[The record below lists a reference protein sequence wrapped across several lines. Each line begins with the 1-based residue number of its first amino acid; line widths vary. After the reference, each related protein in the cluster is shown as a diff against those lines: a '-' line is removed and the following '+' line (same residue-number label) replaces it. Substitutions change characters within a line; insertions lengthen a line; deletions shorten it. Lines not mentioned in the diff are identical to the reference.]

1 VTLFDKSNGK
11 TNGTDLSQIVAQRGQ
26 PLGMVIEGSVSNG
39 VEVRLD
45 PGVSVEQIKVG
56 TFVTLQGSDN
66 RFFWCGN

>member
-1 VTLFDKSNGK
+1 MTLFDKSNGNSNGE

-45 PGVSVEQIKVG
+45 PVFRWS
-56 TFVTLQGSDN
+56 
-66 RFFWCGN
+66 R